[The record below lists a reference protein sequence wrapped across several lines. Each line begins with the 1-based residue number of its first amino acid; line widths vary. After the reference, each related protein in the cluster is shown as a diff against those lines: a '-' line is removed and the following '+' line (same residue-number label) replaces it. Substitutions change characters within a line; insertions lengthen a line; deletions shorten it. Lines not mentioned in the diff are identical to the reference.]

1 MTNDETTLMDYL
13 GMAVFFL
20 SSLVAI
26 FIGPLEAVLALGI
39 YWFFDPES
47 EDTGTQ

>member
-1 MTNDETTLMDYL
+1 MTDDETTLTDYL
-13 GMAVFFL
+13 GILVFFL

-39 YWFFDPES
+39 YWLFES
-47 EDTGTQ
+47 EDTEA